1 MFSTRSVLEL
11 LRRANPGRAVT
22 EDLLRSAVR
31 RDRFAP
37 PPRLSGRFIWSL
49 ADIRRLAEALGLT
62 GPNVSGE
69 PTDADR

>member
-37 PPRLSGRFIWSL
+37 PPRLSGRFVWSFE
-49 ADIRRLAEALGLT
+49 DIHRLAVALGLKTPKDVADATT
-62 GPNVSGE
+62 GAV
-69 PTDADR
+69 